1 MFVRSALFAI
11 VAGMTGLAPAPT
23 RYKVDQR
30 VESTI
35 DLSAFG
41 QGEQVQSQA
50 FVWFFTASYS
60 DSATGTVMHVVLDS
74 LQVDLGMAP
83 VPPGA
88 IDSAKGTSFHAFMDA
103 SGKVQSLT
111 ASKTGLLTSQFEGFL
126 KGFHP
131 RLKRAAKQGD
141 TWTDTLDVETKSS
154 QATSK
159 TRTVMNYSMGGLEA
173 WDGTPATKLDAAF
186 SGAMT
191 GTMETPAGSADME
204 GKSTG
209 SATFYLAKDG
219 RYLGGKT
226 TSTGDASISGSFA
239 PAAIPVK
246 NTTTITV
253 NVIK

>member
-1 MFVRSALFAI
+1 MFVRSALLVT
-11 VAGMTGLAPAPT
+11 VAGLVGAAPSPT

-30 VESTI
+30 VESKI

-60 DSATGTVMHVVLDS
+60 DSAAGTVMHVVLDS
-74 LQVDLGMAP
+74 LQADLGMAP

-88 IDSAKGTSFHAFMDA
+88 IDSAKGTTFHAFMDA
-103 SGKVQSLT
+103 SGKVQTLT
-111 ASKTGLLTSQFEGFL
+111 ASKSGLLTSQFEGFL
-126 KGFHP
+126 KGFQP
-131 RLKRAAKQGD
+131 RLKRAAKLGD
-141 TWTDTLDVETKSS
+141 SWIDTLDVETKSA
-154 QATSK
+154 QVTSK
-159 TRTVMNYSMGGLEA
+159 THTITNYSMGGVET
-173 WDGTPATKLDAAF
+173 WDGVQATKLEAAF
-186 SGAMT
+186 SAAMT

-209 SATFYLAKDG
+209 SSTFYLAKDG

-226 TSTGDASISGSFA
+226 TSAGDASISGAFA
-239 PAAIPVK
+239 PTAIPVK